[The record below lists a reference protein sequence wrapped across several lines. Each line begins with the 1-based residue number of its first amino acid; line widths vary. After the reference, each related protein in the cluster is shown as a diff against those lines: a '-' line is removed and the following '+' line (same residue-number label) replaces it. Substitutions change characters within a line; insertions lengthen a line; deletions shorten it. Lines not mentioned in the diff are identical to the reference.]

1 MKTTITAEIPGHG
14 LYRCTGYVFQRTIE
28 KYLPTSIA
36 ALRTLCEE
44 RADVEMGDITDIGSF
59 LVMLAEWD
67 AYEYRDE
74 WVETETGWVR
84 AGGR

>member
-59 LVMLAEWD
+59 LVMLA
-67 AYEYRDE
+67 
-74 WVETETGWVR
+74 
-84 AGGR
+84 